1 MLGEGVGEKSEVVV
15 KCFNAALHS
24 RSRRGG
30 AVSSSSGA
38 QGDGAGMLPLHRL
51 DLEEHLT

>member
-1 MLGEGVGEKSEVVV
+1 MERGVGEKSEVVV

-24 RSRRGG
+24 RSRRG

-51 DLEEHLT
+51 DLELEHLT